1 MIILENKK
9 AEENKDS
16 SFELKNFM
24 KKKILGLYG
33 INESKIEDVSS
44 DPESEDIT
52 GLLPHD
58 STKI

>member
-1 MIILENKK
+1 MENKK

-24 KKKILGLYG
+24 KQKILGLYG
-33 INESKIEDVSS
+33 INDSKIEDVAAQ
-44 DPESEDIT
+44 PEPEDIA